1 MYILIL
7 CNVIY
12 VIIISLALTINC
24 LEAKK
29 KGANATGSKLTKKV
43 PPVSYEKDQ
52 KLLEEERKA
61 KIAETRER
69 MRKKWEKQVNKAK
82 VGSKEGSKEVAKGPG
97 VEKKKESVKELLPED
112 KTQPTTHSTDSLEF
126 MMPEKTDAK
135 MNKTQ
140 PLEDDKTKESK
151 EEIKGN
157 SDEELGDVQL
167 VDHDPDAEM
176 KKEAVKKQAR
186 EVAHQKQ
193 LAELMEKSLE
203 RSESMNP
210 TPDDTMK
217 NVSSI
222 HNESEL
228 SEIQKKK
235 RKDLSVRSGE
245 TGGTTES
252 IIIHEAEL
260 IEPKSN
266 PMYLREF
273 TEKVMGGSVEKIG
286 RRF

>member
-1 MYILIL
+1 
-7 CNVIY
+7 
-12 VIIISLALTINC
+12 
-24 LEAKK
+24 
-29 KGANATGSKLTKKV
+29 
-43 PPVSYEKDQ
+43 
-52 KLLEEERKA
+52 
-61 KIAETRER
+61 
-69 MRKKWEKQVNKAK
+69 MRKKREKQLNKAK
-82 VGSKEGSKEVAKGPG
+82 LGSKEGSKESVKGPM
-97 VEKKKESVKELLPED
+97 VEKKKETELLPED

-126 MMPEKTDAK
+126 MMPEKTDLK

-151 EEIKGN
+151 EEIKGS
-157 SDEELGDVQL
+157 SDEELGEVQL

-228 SEIQKKK
+228 PEIQKKK
-235 RKDLSVRSGE
+235 RKDYELMANSKFPLLNLPPE
-245 TGGTTES
+245 
-252 IIIHEAEL
+252 IIDLALKSMDRLEL
-260 IEPKSN
+260 ICYSFASKKAAKQVKS
-266 PMYLREF
+266 LH
-273 TEKVMGGSVEKIG
+273 VLVQCL
-286 RRF
+286 

>member
-1 MYILIL
+1 MYLLIL
-7 CNVIY
+7 YNVIN

-29 KGANATGSKLTKKV
+29 KGANATGSKNTLTKKV

-52 KLLEEERKA
+52 KLLYEERKA
-61 KIAETRER
+61 KIVENRER
-69 MRKKWEKQVNKAK
+69 MRKKREKQVNKAK
-82 VGSKEGSKEVAKGPG
+82 LGSKEGSKESVKGPM
-97 VEKKKESVKELLPED
+97 VEKKKETELLPED

-126 MMPEKTDAK
+126 MMPEKTDLK

-151 EEIKGN
+151 EEIKGS
-157 SDEELGDVQL
+157 SDEELGEVQL

-228 SEIQKKK
+228 PEIQKKK
-235 RKDLSVRSGE
+235 RKDY
-245 TGGTTES
+245 ES
-252 IIIHEAEL
+252 EL